1 MKIAGRLSVGEVV
14 WTAGERIGGHAQ
26 TKWRTIMACLPL
38 LDSLRPFIEKREPV
52 KPTAGDGDGHLDAA
66 LIPSWRSSGDADRY
80 RGYQAAWVTP
90 FLGRSVLDA
99 GAQTGELVARI
110 VRRGAKLER
119 LVLTDHEQGW
129 VEHLRRRFT
138 DAEVLGLSLP
148 GWLDIAP
155 VDTVLLVNVLGHLEH
170 DVETIAGLGDV
181 LVPGGR
187 VVVWEAGYP
196 ELFSDFDRDQAGRL
210 RRYTP
215 EGLAERLRL
224 AGLEV
229 EISRPVNLLGG
240 LFNRVMVGRTADF
253 ADPRLVRLYDRL
265 VVPLSRLFDRL
276 PLRFGQNVFAVA
288 RVPAE

>member
-1 MKIAGRLSVGEVV
+1 MP
-14 WTAGERIGGHAQ
+14 
-26 TKWRTIMACLPL
+26 CLPL
-38 LDSLRPFIEKREPV
+38 LDSLRPFFGKREPV

-66 LIPSWRSSGDADRY
+66 LIPAWRPGGDADQY
-80 RGYQAAWVTP
+80 RGYQAAWVMP
-90 FLGRSVLDA
+90 YLGRSVLDA
-99 GAQTGELVARI
+99 GAQTGELAARI
-110 VRRGAKLER
+110 VKRGAKLER

-138 DAEVLGLSLP
+138 DAEVLRLSLP
-148 GWLDIAP
+148 GRPGIAP
-155 VDTVLLVNVLGHLEH
+155 VDTVLLVNVLGHLDH
-170 DVETIAGLGDV
+170 DVQSIAALAEG

-187 VVVWEAGYP
+187 VIVWEAGYP
-196 ELFSDFDRDQAGRL
+196 ELYSDFDRDKAGRR

-288 RVPAE
+288 KVPAE